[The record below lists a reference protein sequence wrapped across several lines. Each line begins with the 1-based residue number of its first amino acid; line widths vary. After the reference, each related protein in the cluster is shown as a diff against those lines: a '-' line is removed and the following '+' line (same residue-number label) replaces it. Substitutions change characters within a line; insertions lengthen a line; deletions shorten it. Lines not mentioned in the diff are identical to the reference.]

1 VGAKTSKYAKGTAKG
16 VTPAQLRRAEEG
28 IGPVLGQKFSA
39 AWIAKNWRDL
49 LGQANIE
56 YAEWLKD
63 NDPARNP
70 VGWILKCAYWR
81 AINLLDSETRKPRST
96 SLDAVFHLADES
108 TPTPEQQALDND
120 RQRRLREALRH
131 LSKKER
137 ELLAMVYFEEMSIR
151 EAGRKLGWRK
161 SAADRHHS
169 AAMKKMLALVGDRKL
184 LSPAILG
191 PAAWAVVNGEARRAL
206 GGLWDAALG
215 PLREGVAF
223 STEVAEDGA
232 HRVAELARRLSPFTE
247 TSNAAAASGSGRVL
261 GYCGTAAGVVVCGL
275 LGSGAVGPGVGGL
288 APAVPKPTKARAVE
302 YQQAVSPTPTA
313 KLPTPELRL
322 PKRPPPSATPA
333 SEGAQPTHRRA
344 RNPLFRAPVATGHQD
359 ASEFGNNNFKAG
371 STPESSP
378 PSEAPAES
386 SPPPAPAPSSGSS
399 GSQSSG
405 SSATSEFGL

>member
-16 VTPAQLRRAEEG
+16 LTPAQLRKAEEG

-39 AWIAKNWRDL
+39 AWIAKNGRDL

-108 TPTPEQQALDND
+108 VPSPEQQALDND
-120 RQRRLREALRH
+120 RQRRLQEALSH

-137 ELLAMVYFEEMSIR
+137 KLLMLVYFEDMSVR
-151 EAGRKLGWRK
+151 EAGRKLGWQK

-184 LSPAILG
+184 LSPATLG
-191 PAAWAVVNGEARRAL
+191 PAAWATVNGEGRHAL
-206 GGLWDAALG
+206 AGLWDAALG
-215 PLREGVAF
+215 PFREGVAF
-223 STEVAEDGA
+223 STEAAENGA
-232 HRVAELARRLSPFTE
+232 RRLAELARRLSPFTE
-247 TSNAAAASGSGRVL
+247 TGNAAAAGGSGRVL
-261 GYCGTAAGVVVCGL
+261 GYCGAAAGAVACGL
-275 LGSGAVGPGVGGL
+275 LGSGVVGPGVSGST
-288 APAVPKPTKARAVE
+288 PAVLKPQKSRAIERQPAPVTAPKL
-302 YQQAVSPTPTA
+302 S
-313 KLPTPELRL
+313 TPELPL
-322 PKRPPPSATPA
+322 PKLPAHTEKPA
-333 SEGAQPTHRRA
+333 SGEPSPKRRRA
-344 RNPLFRAPVATGHQD
+344 NNPLHRAPVASGHQS
-359 ASEFGNNNFKAG
+359 ASEFGDNNFV
-371 STPESSP
+371 PSSA

-386 SPPPAPAPSSGSS
+386 PPMPEPAPPSGSGSS

-405 SSATSEFGL
+405 SSAASEFGL